1 MEFWLALPFADRQL
15 SPRLLLDI
23 GQQAE
28 ALGFTGIVT
37 GDHIAVPRQYNDR
50 HGFNYECLTT
60 LAFLAAAT
68 SALRLGTS
76 VVVAPLRNP
85 IVLAKQVATLD
96 VLSGGRVT
104 LGVAAGYSQRE
115 FVTLGADFSTRGAW
129 TDETIAILRHL
140 FAGTGEPYAGRF
152 FELDD
157 YTFAPVPPQG
167 AALPILVGG
176 SSVPALRR
184 AAQHGDLWQSAS
196 IATDA
201 FAACV
206 SRLRE
211 LAGENSRSVQPG
223 AEVRM
228 GVTFGPD
235 GPPPGAAFREGSAEE
250 IREQLHGWVQAGAE
264 RLTIGFPA
272 ERYLSLMERF
282 ATAVI
287 DA

>member
-23 GQQAE
+23 GRQAE
-28 ALGFTGIVT
+28 ALGFTGVVT

-50 HGFNYECLTT
+50 HGFNYECLTM

-76 VVVAPLRNP
+76 VVVASLRNP

-104 LGVAAGYSQRE
+104 LGLAAGYSQRE
-115 FVTLGADFSTRGAW
+115 FVTLGADFSMRGAW

-157 YTFAPVPPQG
+157 YTFAPLPPQG
-167 AALPILVGG
+167 AALPILVGDPRSRHSGELPNTATFG
-176 SSVPALRR
+176 SQLRSRRMRLRR
-184 AAQHGDLWQSAS
+184 ACLDCASSQRRAADRCSPGPRSEWASRSGPTDLRRVPPSAKARPRRSVSRWTVGYELVPSAS
-196 IATDA
+196 RSG
-201 FAACV
+201 F
-206 SRLRE
+206 RLS
-211 LAGENSRSVQPG
+211 AISRSWSALQP
-223 AEVRM
+223 
-228 GVTFGPD
+228 
-235 GPPPGAAFREGSAEE
+235 
-250 IREQLHGWVQAGAE
+250 L
-264 RLTIGFPA
+264 
-272 ERYLSLMERF
+272 
-282 ATAVI
+282 
-287 DA
+287 